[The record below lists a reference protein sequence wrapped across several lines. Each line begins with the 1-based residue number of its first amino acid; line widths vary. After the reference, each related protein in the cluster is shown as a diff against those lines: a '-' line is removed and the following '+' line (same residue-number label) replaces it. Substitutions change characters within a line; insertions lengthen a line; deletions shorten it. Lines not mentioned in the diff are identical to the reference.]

1 MGYYRWEGSSPAW
14 GAAGSQYVCL
24 IGTRLP
30 SVCPGDA
37 VIIKA
42 YFSWKVYESGLCVH
56 FPKAL

>member
-42 YFSWKVYESGLCVH
+42 YFSLESL
-56 FPKAL
+56 